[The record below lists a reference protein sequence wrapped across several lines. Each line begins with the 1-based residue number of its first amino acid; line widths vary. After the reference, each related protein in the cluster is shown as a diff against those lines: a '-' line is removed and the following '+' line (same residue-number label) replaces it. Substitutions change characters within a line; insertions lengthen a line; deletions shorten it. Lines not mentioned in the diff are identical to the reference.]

1 MPTFSDF
8 ISLSSVI
15 QCRLSSSSG
24 CLKTDSTSLQLS
36 LHSPGLA
43 PSCVCVCL
51 HHHQQGRSWCYWPA
65 MPDPRRRD
73 HYSGRWS
80 VVSGADAIR
89 AGVVTAVTRVSVD
102 KPCQQQVRPFVVSHH
117 WLALC
122 TAGCI
127 ALYTLA
133 VDT

>member
-1 MPTFSDF
+1 
-8 ISLSSVI
+8 
-15 QCRLSSSSG
+15 
-24 CLKTDSTSLQLS
+24 
-36 LHSPGLA
+36 
-43 PSCVCVCL
+43 
-51 HHHQQGRSWCYWPA
+51 

-73 HYSGRWS
+73 HYGGRWS